1 MPRAI
6 FLFIISLCLVA
17 PASAQ
22 TQKEGEMLLYIQQLE
37 ARVRQLTG
45 QNEQL
50 TYEVNQLRDQLG
62 MAPLEASPMQTG
74 AVTRGASSN
83 DAVTAGADLPPGT
96 LPQSADAGS
105 VAVDDPL
112 NAPDGAG
119 LDQAPLDQAPIDL
132 STLAGGSEQFLT
144 PGVTGEE
151 TAPAEQQTETA
162 AIAPTS
168 PAPTTALS
176 GSARDEYDL
185 AYGYILT
192 GDYALAEESF
202 KAWLAAFPDDPQAA
216 DAEFWLGESHLQQ
229 GEYRDAAAAFLAVYK
244 EAPDSNKG
252 PDALLKLGV
261 SLSALGEKPTACATF
276 AELGRRYPRASQSVM
291 SRVHDE
297 QTRAGCA
304 G

>member
-6 FLFIISLCLVA
+6 FSLIVSLWLVV
-17 PASAQ
+17 PAGAQ
-22 TQKEGEMLLYIQQLE
+22 TQQEGEMLLYIQQLE

-45 QNEQL
+45 ENEQL
-50 TYEVNQLRDQLG
+50 AYEINQLRAQLG
-62 MAPLEASPMQTG
+62 MPPMEVGPGQTG
-74 AVTRGASSN
+74 ALTGAQGSDVVTTGPDVQTGVAPQGAAP
-83 DAVTAGADLPPGT
+83 D
-96 LPQSADAGS
+96 S
-105 VAVDDPL
+105 VAVNDPL

-119 LDQAPLDQAPIDL
+119 LDSQAPIDL
-132 STLAGGSEQFLT
+132 STLAGGSGQLLV
-144 PGVTGEE
+144 PGVTQGEE
-151 TAPAEQQTETA
+151 SAPVAPAEPPAETA
-162 AIAPTS
+162 AIQPTS

-192 GDYALAEESF
+192 GDYALAEEGF
-202 KAWLAAFPDDPQAA
+202 KAWLAAFPNDPQAA

-244 EAPDSNKG
+244 AAPDSSKG

-276 AELGRRYPRASQSVM
+276 AELGRRYPRAAESVM
-291 SRVHDE
+291 SRVRDE
-297 QTRAGCA
+297 KNRAGCT

>member
-6 FLFIISLCLVA
+6 FSLIVSLWLVV
-17 PASAQ
+17 PAGAQ
-22 TQKEGEMLLYIQQLE
+22 TQQDGQMLLYIQQLE

-50 TYEVNQLRDQLG
+50 AYELNQLRAQLG
-62 MAPLEASPMQTG
+62 LPPLEVSPDQTG
-74 AVTRGASSN
+74 ALTGAQGSDVVTTGP
-83 DAVTAGADLPPGT
+83 DLQPGVA
-96 LPQSADAGS
+96 PQGSAPGS
-105 VAVDDPL
+105 VAVNDPL

-119 LDQAPLDQAPIDL
+119 LDNNQAPIDL
-132 STLAGGSEQFLT
+132 STLAGGSGQLLV
-144 PGVTGEE
+144 PGVTQGENSAPA
-151 TAPAEQQTETA
+151 APAEPPAQTA
-162 AIAPTS
+162 AIQPTS
-168 PAPTTALS
+168 PAPATALS

-192 GDYALAEESF
+192 GDYSLAEESF
-202 KAWLAAFPDDPQAA
+202 KAWLAAFPNDPQAA
-216 DAEFWLGESHLQQ
+216 DAEFWLGESQLQQ

-244 EAPDSNKG
+244 AAPDSSKG

-276 AELGRRYPRASQSVM
+276 AELGRRYPRAAELVM
-291 SRVHDE
+291 SRVRDE
-297 QTRAGCA
+297 KNRAGCT